1 MTAVLARIW
10 IDSALILAGGMS
22 LHVAL
27 TAMAGARGSTDGRVP
42 RFRPERLVFRHH
54 RAVSLLVGVSAAVY
68 LARMHAAGLLWPGAA
83 LGAWT
88 PVLRGASIA
97 MALLLPLAA
106 TLFVRP
112 SLLRPAEAR
121 LNRWIG
127 PPEHPAPRWLR
138 LAGGIYCFPPLLW
151 LLVERM
157 N

>member
-1 MTAVLARIW
+1 MTALLARIW
-10 IDSALILAGGMS
+10 IDSALIVAGGMS
-22 LHVAL
+22 LNAAL
-27 TAMAGARGSTDGRVP
+27 TALTGETISREREVP
-42 RFRPERLVFRHH
+42 RFRPERFVFRHH
-54 RAVSLLVGVSAAVY
+54 RGVSLLLGVAAAGY
-68 LARMHAAGLLWPGAA
+68 LTKMYAEGLLWPGAA

-88 PVLRGASIA
+88 PILRSASVA

-127 PPEHPAPRWLR
+127 PPERPAPRWLR
-138 LAGGIYCFPPLLW
+138 LAGGLYCFPALIW
-151 LLVERM
+151 LLAERM